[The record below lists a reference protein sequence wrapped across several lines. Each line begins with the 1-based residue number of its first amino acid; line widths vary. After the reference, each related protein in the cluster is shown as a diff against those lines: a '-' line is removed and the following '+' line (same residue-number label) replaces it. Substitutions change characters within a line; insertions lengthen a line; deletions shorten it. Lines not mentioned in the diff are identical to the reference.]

1 MSNYEV
7 DFLQDQTQWFEPFVS
22 KVTGSKAWL
31 DGMAEAAAA
40 NNVSVQY
47 CMAHPAAFLNA
58 LSLPAVTNGRASG
71 DYQAPSGN
79 LLQYGANAPFFAAV
93 GIAPSKDNWQSIAD
107 QPPRRSQSPEGAP
120 ACDGGSRNASAN
132 FLHALVATLSTGPV
146 GFSDALG
153 FNNATLIQ
161 ATCASDGL
169 LLKPSLPLAAVD
181 RSFCRSLGGPEA
193 DCGAPGRPPLPP
205 HGQIWATHTAAAGN
219 VWYYALGIAAVP
231 GALSGA
237 KLLRTDLYPPLSPE
251 ADVVV
256 WEHRDPATATL
267 VKGSKDGGSAGVL
280 TAMDTAASSDGDFKY
295 VVVSPVPA
303 PYSIDGIFVCRI
315 CM

>member
-93 GIAPSKDNWQSIAD
+93 
-107 QPPRRSQSPEGAP
+107 
-120 ACDGGSRNASAN
+120 
-132 FLHALVATLSTGPV
+132 
-146 GFSDALG
+146 
-153 FNNATLIQ
+153 
-161 ATCASDGL
+161 
-169 LLKPSLPLAAVD
+169 
-181 RSFCRSLGGPEA
+181 
-193 DCGAPGRPPLPP
+193 
-205 HGQIWATHTAAAGN
+205 
-219 VWYYALGIAAVP
+219 
-231 GALSGA
+231 
-237 KLLRTDLYPPLSPE
+237 
-251 ADVVV
+251 
-256 WEHRDPATATL
+256 
-267 VKGSKDGGSAGVL
+267 
-280 TAMDTAASSDGDFKY
+280 
-295 VVVSPVPA
+295 
-303 PYSIDGIFVCRI
+303 
-315 CM
+315 